1 MNRKLN
7 SDYTGGFQITRHFA
21 VKKVLGC
28 NDKQTTNKL
37 NLYINTNHSLLAV
50 IQTARGII
58 RR

>member
-28 NDKQTTNKL
+28 NDKQTKFI
-37 NLYINTNHSLLAV
+37 YKHKP
-50 IQTARGII
+50 
-58 RR
+58 